1 MLNSGVPTYRS
12 TSIKQLIKQRKNQK
26 TFLGGK
32 IDNEVIKIKSFV
44 DSAYPNEMKPTSETN
59 ESRFEN
65 KDNSYQVI
73 LTNSNQIPNRVRS
86 RNNMP

>member
-12 TSIKQLIKQRKNQK
+12 TSIKQLIQQRKNQK

-65 KDNSYQVI
+65 KDNSY
-73 LTNSNQIPNRVRS
+73 
-86 RNNMP
+86 

>member
-26 TFLGGK
+26 TYLGGK

-73 LTNSNQIPNRVRS
+73 LTNSN
-86 RNNMP
+86 

>member
-12 TSIKQLIKQRKNQK
+12 TSIKQLIQQRKNQK

-73 LTNSNQIPNRVRS
+73 LTNSN
-86 RNNMP
+86 

>member
-26 TFLGGK
+26 TYLGGK

-65 KDNSYQVI
+65 KDNSY
-73 LTNSNQIPNRVRS
+73 
-86 RNNMP
+86 